1 MAHKHYSKQ
10 EISEA
15 LSVLRTGATVSEVA
29 ALVGASDN
37 TVRRWRRRDLKNGT
51 PEKKINPLL
60 QQLAAGNDLS
70 RFVGR
75 DITTMQ
81 PREIWDFLRAIN
93 VKGTIITQQSI
104 SL

>member
-10 EISEA
+10 EINEA
-15 LSVLRTGATVSEVA
+15 LSVLRAGASVSEVA

-37 TVRRWRRRDLKNGT
+37 TVRRWRREDMKNGIT
-51 PEKKINPLL
+51 ENKINPLL
-60 QQLAAGNDLS
+60 QQLAGSNDLS